1 MTGRERILAALHRQK
16 VDRIPWSPLVDSY
29 LLSSLPLATSS
40 RLGRPGGPRDKY
52 ELCRQIGA
60 DIFDWHPQGRTLH
73 YRNVQIHTRKSGND
87 VFTTIRTPAG
97 TLTERRMV
105 TPVTTFLAEPK
116 IKTVADLAAYRFWI
130 ENTQVEP
137 DDSVRRSQQLCG
149 DDGLAIVCGPQSPA
163 QLLIGEES
171 GLENFYFLLADHEPE
186 LTELLDA
193 MHAKNLETYRMLAQ
207 EPTVAILAPE
217 DVSTTTMSPEVCGR
231 FTFRYLDE
239 YADVAHAAGKL
250 LLGHM
255 CGRLAGMASLI
266 AASRIDG
273 VESVTPPDI
282 GDMPIDRARAAW
294 PGKILIGGLE
304 PAKLATLNPA
314 AVHTYV
320 RDTLRAAS
328 PGDGFILSTGDATPY
343 GTPLENL
350 RAVSQEIEAF
360 HS

>member
-1 MTGRERILAALHRQK
+1 MTGRERILAALRRQK
-16 VDRIPWSPLVDSY
+16 VDRVPWSPLIDSY
-29 LLSSLPLATSS
+29 LLSSLP
-40 RLGRPGGPRDKY
+40 PGGPRDKF
-52 ELCRQIGA
+52 ELCRRIGA
-60 DIFDWHPQGRTLH
+60 DIFDWHPQGRTLQ
-73 YRNVQIHTRKSGND
+73 YRNVEIDTRQSGDD
-87 VFTTIRTPAG
+87 VFTTIRTPVG

-105 TPVTTFLAEPK
+105 TPVTTFIAEPK
-116 IKTVADLAAYRFWI
+116 IKTSADLAPYRFWI
-130 ENTQVEP
+130 ENTQIEP
-137 DDSVRRSQQLCG
+137 DDSVRKSQQLCG

-171 GLENFYFLLADHEPE
+171 GLENFYFLLADHDRE
-186 LTELLDA
+186 LTDLLDA
-193 MHAKNLETYRMLAQ
+193 MHAKNLETYRVLAQ
-207 EPTVAILAPE
+207 EPAVAILAPE
-217 DVSTTTMSPEVCGR
+217 DVSTTTMSPEICGR
-231 FTFRYLDE
+231 FTFRYLDD
-239 YADVAHAAGKL
+239 YGDVAHAAGKL

-304 PAKLATLNPA
+304 PAKLATLSA
-314 AVHTYV
+314 AEVRAYV
-320 RDTLRAAS
+320 RDTLVAAG

-350 RAVSQEIEAF
+350 RAVSQAIETF
-360 HS
+360 HG